1 MTVFEVM
8 ECGLT
13 LSTFVLMLL
22 SYIESRNK

>member
-1 MTVFEVM
+1 MTVFEVI

-13 LSTFVLMLL
+13 LSTFVLVLL

>member
-1 MTVFEVM
+1 MTVFEVI